1 MKWINPLVNVLYT
14 ISATVGQGVGMV
26 LPSANVVFAGI
37 GVLLVVRLS
46 VFLFID
52 PSSFNADVL

>member
-1 MKWINPLVNVLYT
+1 M
-14 ISATVGQGVGMV
+14 QV